1 MIMDHDG
8 IDDDEHNDEN
18 DDGDGDGDDEN
29 DIDWVDE
36 NDVFDNINNDAAGN
50 TTIVDNIHSIST
62 TTTTNEKDQT
72 IHIVITDKKS
82 NNGSNSSSST
92 KKKGIKKLEF
102 NDNDY
107 ELCLK
112 RYQEDVMDII
122 NRYMNIIYASC
133 HQEIIQ
139 HMLSQLPSHIHNK
152 YYYNNDTHQHLS
164 AIISWFDN
172 SYKLLPNQLVTTEE
186 GRDGCEDTYDL
197 LHHTI
202 KHKVGSRNQ
211 LCQLLYALLI
221 GLRYHVRIVFTIDP
235 CSFMPI
241 DHIDIYEERLIEQ
254 HSKKNEHHSKQR
266 NQQQQQQQQQ
276 QNLEASTQLI
286 TISDNDKEDIRK
298 RLSKK
303 RKQTTNKKESTG
315 I

>member
-8 IDDDEHNDEN
+8 IRTDDDEHNDEN
-18 DDGDGDGDDEN
+18 DDGDGDDEN

-36 NDVFDNINNDAAGN
+36 NDVCDNINNDAAGN

-82 NNGSNSSSST
+82 NNGSNSSSS

-152 YYYNNDTHQHLS
+152 YNYNNDTHQHLS

-197 LHHTI
+197 LHHII

-254 HSKKNEHHSKQR
+254 YSKQNEQYSKQR
-266 NQQQQQQQQQ
+266 NQQQQQQQQ

-303 RKQTTNKKESTG
+303 RKQTTNRNESTG

>member
-1 MIMDHDG
+1 MDHNG
-8 IDDDEHNDEN
+8 IRIDDDEHNDEN
-18 DDGDGDGDDEN
+18 DDGDGDGDNEN

-62 TTTTNEKDQT
+62 TTTTNDKDQT

-82 NNGSNSSSST
+82 NNGSNSSSSS

-152 YYYNNDTHQHLS
+152 YNYNNDTHQHLS

-172 SYKLLPNQLVTTEE
+172 SYKLLLNQLVTTEE

-197 LHHTI
+197 LHHII

-235 CSFMPI
+235 CSVMPI

-254 HSKKNEHHSKQR
+254 HSKQNEQHSKQR
-266 NQQQQQQQQQ
+266 NQQQQQQQQ

-303 RKQTTNKKESTG
+303 RKQTTNRNESAG